1 MAKTIAKASTKI
13 IPQYATKVCPQCGSR
28 CFADMDTCYGC
39 LHHFGDEADG
49 QEVVSKKKGKK
60 KSKTQKSPFEAQELL
75 LAELIEELQRRGFS
89 GAKIPATL
97 QLRSYDDKSLALA
110 LEIQIDR

>member
-1 MAKTIAKASTKI
+1 MAKTIAKANIKT

-39 LHHFGDEADG
+39 LHHFGDEVAS
-49 QEVVSKKKGKK
+49 QEALTKKKSKK
-60 KSKTQKSPFEAQELL
+60 KSKTQKLPIEAQELL

-89 GAKIPATL
+89 EAKIPVTL
-97 QLRSYDDKSLALA
+97 QLRTCDEHASALA
-110 LEIQIDR
+110 LEIQVDR